1 MTNQIGR
8 SERTTVGGAIG
19 GPCSTK
25 EASPLQREINDLKAT
40 LDHQSKTIEDLTN
53 KLKPLW
59 LDSPASDDSKEAP
72 DPTMSEIPTQVR
84 SCRKLAVTNT
94 ELIQW
99 LINRVEV

>member
-8 SERTTVGGAIG
+8 SERATVGSSLN

-25 EASPLQREINDLKAT
+25 EASPLQREINDLKST

-72 DPTMSEIPTQVR
+72 DGPMSEMPTQVR
-84 SCRKLAVTNT
+84 DCRNRASTNT
-94 ELIQW
+94 NLIQW